1 MKFSILTFGC
11 QMNVRDSE
19 IMRSILLKNGFVE
32 TEPEDAEVILINSC
46 SVREKA
52 ERKAKVYAK
61 DLKRKGKKVIFA
73 GCVAEGEKEK
83 IFEIGVDAILGT
95 RKIHK
100 VLDVVNS
107 VIESKKV
114 IEVGFNEVPEYEI
127 VPESTHPVTS
137 YVNISIG
144 CDNFCTFCIVPYTRG
159 REVSRSFS
167 SILKECEELL
177 KRNSREIFLLGQN
190 VNSYFDYE
198 TGFDFAD
205 LLYNLEKGLSG
216 NFWIKYLSP
225 NPRDFSYKVFKVIKE
240 SEHISHWFHLP
251 LQSGS
256 NKILKRMKRD
266 YTKEEFLDLCFMARD
281 EFPDSTITTDIIVG
295 FPGEED
301 GDFYET
307 LDVVEK
313 VRFDM
318 AFMFKYSER
327 PNTPARKF
335 KDKVKD
341 EIKEERLQILI
352 NKVNEI
358 ISERRKEMIGKRFIL
373 LTEGESE
380 KFDGFTKVKTRENI
394 KGIIRGRF
402 DPGIFLI
409 GRVKNV
415 VGHTPVFEFE
425 RFSDHKG
432 GLL

>member
-19 IMRSILLKNGFVE
+19 VMRSILLRNGFVE
-32 TEPEDAEVILINSC
+32 TEPEDAEIILINSC

-52 ERKAKVYAK
+52 EKKAKTYASN
-61 DLKRKGKKVIFA
+61 LKRKGKKVIFA
-73 GCVAEGEKEK
+73 GCVAESEKEK
-83 IFEIGVDAILGT
+83 VFEIGVDAILGT

-100 VLDVVNS
+100 VLEIVNL
-107 VIESKKV
+107 VTENKKI
-114 IEVGFNEVPEYEI
+114 IEVGFDDIPELEI

-144 CDNFCTFCIVPYTRG
+144 CDNFCSFCIVPYTRG
-159 REVSRSFS
+159 REISRSFS
-167 SILKECEELL
+167 SILRECEELL
-177 KRNSREIFLLGQN
+177 KGNSKEIFLLGQN

-198 TGFDFAD
+198 SGFDFAD
-205 LLYNLEKGLSG
+205 LLYNLDKKLKGS
-216 NFWIKYLSP
+216 FWIKYLSP

-240 SEHISHWFHLP
+240 SEHISHWFHFP

-256 NKILKRMKRD
+256 NKILKRMRRD
-266 YTKEEFLDLCFMARD
+266 YTKDEFLDLCFLAKS

-301 GDFYET
+301 VDFYDT
-307 LDVVEK
+307 LDVIEK

-327 PNTPARKF
+327 PNTPAQRY

-352 NKVNEI
+352 NRVNEI
-358 ISERRKEMIGKRFIL
+358 ISEKRKEMLGKRFIL
-373 LTEGESE
+373 LTLEKSE
-380 KFDGFTKVKTRENI
+380 KFDGFTKVKTKENI
-394 KGIIRGRF
+394 KGVLRGKF
-402 DPGIFLI
+402 EQGVFLI
-409 GRVKNV
+409 GRVKEV
-415 VGHTPVFEFE
+415 IGHTPIFEFE
-425 RFSDHKG
+425 RLSDHKG
-432 GLL
+432 N